1 MKDSIRFSSKMQF
14 GIHTLMLYLLALR
27 EFVINKI
34 PLRQYSLL
42 LSMAKKKIKVEKVD
56 ISILQKEGMD
66 FICITDIARQFSDN
80 PNDTIKNYLRNGQN
94 LEYMAAWEQLY
105 NPNFKTVVADR
116 FRVDSVKNSFTLSV
130 GKWVKETLAKGI
142 YSERGK
148 YGGTYAQKDIAYQFA
163 MWLSPVFQLYIV
175 KEFDRLKRQEEQQ
188 QSFYLNKIFDDS
200 LQINRF
206 SRQLLEQRGELP
218 PDSQ

>member
-1 MKDSIRFSSKMQF
+1 
-14 GIHTLMLYLLALR
+14 
-27 EFVINKI
+27 
-34 PLRQYSLL
+34 
-42 LSMAKKKIKVEKVD
+42 MAKKKIKVAKVD
-56 ISILQKEGMD
+56 ISIVQREEMD
-66 FICITDIARQFSDN
+66 FICITDIARQFSDS
-80 PNDTIKNYLRNGQN
+80 PNDTIKSYLRNGQN
-94 LEYMAAWEQLY
+94 LEYMSAWEQLY

-116 FRVDSVKNSFTLSV
+116 FRVESVKNSFTLSV
-130 GKWVKETLAKGI
+130 GKWVKETQAKGI

-175 KEFDRLKRQEEQQ
+175 KEFDRLKRQEEKQ

-206 SRQLLEQRGELP
+206 SRQLLQERGELP
-218 PDSQ
+218 AEEE